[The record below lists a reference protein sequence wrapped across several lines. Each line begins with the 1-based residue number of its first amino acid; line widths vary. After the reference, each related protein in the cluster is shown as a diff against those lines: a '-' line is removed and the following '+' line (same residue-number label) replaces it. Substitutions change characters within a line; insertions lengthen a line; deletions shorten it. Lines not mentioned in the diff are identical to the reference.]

1 MEKEGERLED
11 EERASTPFVFVS
23 TTEDLEKIAMI
34 KRQTNY
40 GDGDDELIAERL
52 AHYQGDP
59 MKVIKEHFGIP
70 IEKKKDRIVSLNQE
84 IYKQFREKLHIVGKQ
99 F

>member
-1 MEKEGERLED
+1 MEKEQET
-11 EERASTPFVFVS
+11 TPFIFVS
-23 TTEDLEKIAMI
+23 TSEDLEKIAMI

-40 GDGDDELIAERL
+40 GDSDDEIIAERL
-52 AHYQGDP
+52 AYYGGDP
-59 MKVIKEHFGIP
+59 IKVIKEHLGLP
-70 IEKKKDRIVSLNQE
+70 MEKKKEGIVSLNQE

>member
-1 MEKEGERLED
+1 MEKEED
-11 EERASTPFVFVS
+11 QTPYIFVPNQE
-23 TTEDLEKIAMI
+23 TIEKIAMI

-40 GDGDDELIAERL
+40 GDSDDEFIAERL
-52 AHYQGDP
+52 AIHGGDP
-59 MKVIKEHFGIP
+59 IKVIKEHLGLP
-70 IEKKKDRIVSLNQE
+70 IEKKKEPIVSLNQE

>member
-1 MEKEGERLED
+1 MEEEED
-11 EERASTPFVFVS
+11 Q
-23 TTEDLEKIAMI
+23 TTYCLVPTNEMLEKIEII

-40 GDGDDELIAERL
+40 NDSDEDYITERL
-52 AHYQGDP
+52 VALGGDHI
-59 MKVIKEHFGIP
+59 KVIKEHLGIP
-70 IEKKKDRIVSLNQE
+70 IEKKKEPITSLNQE

>member
-1 MEKEGERLED
+1 MEKEPE
-11 EERASTPFVFVS
+11 STPFIFVS
-23 TTEDLEKIAMI
+23 TPEDLEKIAMI

-40 GDGDDELIAERL
+40 GDSDDELIAERL
-52 AHYQGDP
+52 AYYGGDP
-59 MKVIKEHFGIP
+59 IKVIKEHLGLP
-70 IEKKKDRIVSLNQE
+70 TEKKKEGIVSLNQE